1 MQDAGSLRGS
11 CPGMELVRTVTAA
24 TPTSAIHRLRS
35 KVHPNPHRTGDRSRS
50 DQRRAYDA
58 HRALAYRRTM
68 SPFPCNLGPWRPRR
82 PPFSQFISAG
92 SCGSPSCVLA
102 KSPIDPRPESHLL
115 SLGSEARS
123 PLQQARVKICWGTH
137 GLLPTM
143 TSRARAQ
150 LDEVA
155 TT

>member
-1 MQDAGSLRGS
+1 
-11 CPGMELVRTVTAA
+11 
-24 TPTSAIHRLRS
+24 
-35 KVHPNPHRTGDRSRS
+35 
-50 DQRRAYDA
+50 
-58 HRALAYRRTM
+58 M

-143 TSRARAQ
+143 TSRARARSSMKWRRRERLTAQ
-150 LDEVA
+150 AHILGTSYEDGATAKPTPQGHWASDEPA
-155 TT
+155 SLSLLG